1 MKRQNFSTETS
12 WELMVGYSRAVCVG
26 ANVYLKNIFKT
37 TILIVI
43 SIAGMNF
50 SCAFSAQERTAFD
63 SAVADSVLLL
73 SEALL
78 EVPENA
84 EKPVN
89 REEPREKAGLEIKA
103 AIEVPA
109 NDAFWKHDYHLAK
122 QLVAKLLDKVNTSWR
137 CGSDNY
143 KARCLVNLSIC
154 EAQLEEWS
162 LARRH
167 SLAALKLAEPSSLT
181 SADAAAIQARCLLME
196 NKIDKAELLYKQ
208 AIDTAIAIQGPWNA
222 DLAPFYEG
230 LAGCYMHKKNFVG
243 AEALYKKVAQLDLL
257 KFGPDN
263 TYVAWSLLSLG
274 VTERL
279 LNRHELAATLYKKSF
294 WNFRKQ
300 NEIRILNEHKHVPDQ
315 ETLVAA
321 LRKQLYGYAGAYK
334 NREAGLD
341 YIKTG
346 IPEEI
351 LAKPVIRAKTF
362 DNWFKERVGRER
374 APGLAFFDPTK
385 ELKGLIVTVHGLGLH
400 SGAFNAFAEQV
411 QHEGFGVV
419 SFDVRGFGS
428 YRNDEVYQQLD
439 LQAALGD
446 IKHILAE
453 LRSDYLKT
461 PIILLGESMGGAIV
475 LRIAAEAPHLVDAV
489 ISSVPSGSR
498 YQGKK
503 TALKV
508 GVKFLNHKHEQ
519 FNIGKTVVEQATA
532 NADLRDMWEGD
543 SQMRMNFSPAE
554 LLNFRNFM
562 KDNVKYAQKITKT
575 PVIIFQGYS
584 DSLVKPM
591 GTLAIYQAIPNKD
604 KDMIFLGRAEHLI
617 FEEGQFDQAILKN
630 VVEWI
635 TRHLPGAELQR

>member
-1 MKRQNFSTETS
+1 MENLESLFKIISSVVT
-12 WELMVGYSRAVCVG
+12 GAVSG
-26 ANVYLKNIFKT
+26 SLLFAL
-37 TILIVI
+37 
-43 SIAGMNF
+43 A
-50 SCAFSAQERTAFD
+50 AQGQTMTGKD
-63 SAVADSVLLL
+63 QGVVADPAME
-73 SEALL
+73 SEGKVRQDAW
-78 EVPENA
+78 EQVA
-84 EKPVN
+84 D
-89 REEPREKAGLEIKA
+89 A
-103 AIEVPA
+103 A
-109 NDAFWKHDYHLAK
+109 NKAFWKHEYPLAK
-122 QLVAKLLDKVNTSWR
+122 RLVVKLLHDSGLPDSYR
-137 CGSDNY
+137 
-143 KARCLVNLSIC
+143 ARCLVNLSIC
-154 EAQLEEWS
+154 EAQLDEWPQV
-162 LARRH
+162 RRH
-167 SLAALKLAEPSSLT
+167 SFSALKLAEPESLT
-181 SADAAAIQARCLLME
+181 YADAAAMQARCLLME
-196 NKIDKAELLYKQ
+196 NKIDKAELLYKK
-208 AIDTAIAIQGPWNA
+208 AIDTAVTLQGPWNA

-230 LAGCYMHKKNFVG
+230 LAGCYMHKKNFVE
-243 AEALYKKVAQLDLL
+243 AEALYRKVAQLDLL
-257 KFGPDN
+257 KFGSED
-263 TYVAWSLLSLG
+263 TYLAWSLLSLG
-274 VTERL
+274 VVERL
-279 LNRHELAATLYKKSF
+279 LNNQDLAVTLYKKSF

-300 NEIRILNEHKHVPDQ
+300 NEIRILNEYKDAPDQ
-315 ETLVAA
+315 ESIVAN
-321 LRKQLYGYAGAYK
+321 LRKQLYGYAGAYQNK
-334 NREAGLD
+334 EAGLD
-341 YIKTG
+341 FIKSG
-346 IPEEI
+346 IPEDV
-351 LAKPVIRAKTF
+351 LKNPPLRAKIF

-374 APGLAFFDPTK
+374 APGLAFFDPTR

-400 SGAFNAFAEQV
+400 SGAFTAFAEQA

-475 LRIAAEAPHLVDAV
+475 LRIAAESPHLVDAV

-508 GVKFLNHKHEQ
+508 GVKFLNHKYEQ
-519 FNIGKTVVEQATA
+519 FNIGKAVVEQATA

-543 SQMRMNFSPAE
+543 THTRMNFSAAE

-562 KDNVKYAQKITKT
+562 KDNIKYAQKITKT

-604 KDMIFLGRAEHLI
+604 KDLVFLGRAEHLI
-617 FEEGQFDQAILKN
+617 FEEGQFDKSILKH

-635 TRHLPGAELQR
+635 TRHLPDAQ